1 MNIVEPIRNKADIER
16 MKAELAP
23 GRDRLLFIIGI
34 NSGLRISDILRLTV
48 GEVRNQSAVTVR
60 ESKTG
65 KTRTFA
71 LNQSIRTAVEEYVSP
86 DAKDSEYLFPS
97 RKGTKPITRVTAYRI
112 LNDAADRIG
121 LEKIGCHSLR
131 KTMGYHAYQ
140 NGVDL
145 TLIQA
150 ILNHASQRETLRYIG
165 IVQDDIDNVF
175 NAINL

>member
-1 MNIVEPIRNKADIER
+1 
-16 MKAELAP
+16 MKKELTP

-34 NSGLRISDILRLTV
+34 NSGLRISDVLPLRV
-48 GEVRNQSAVTVR
+48 KDVRDQKAITVR
-60 ESKTG
+60 EGKTG

-71 LNQSIRTAVEEYVSP
+71 LNQAIQTAVSENIPADEP
-86 DAKDSEYLFPS
+86 DDNLLFPS
-97 RKGTKPITRVTAYRI
+97 RKGNKPITRTTAWRI
-112 LNDAADRIG
+112 LNTAAERAG
-121 LEKIGCHSLR
+121 VEKIGTHSLR

-145 TLIQA
+145 TVIQA